1 MSASDGPLVNTLFP
15 RRPLLFV
22 LALVCVAGIAGL
34 SWVLTERRAVRQRTY
49 RVGVDHAP
57 PYNILAP
64 GKPPSGL
71 AVEVI
76 SEAARRQEIKLQ
88 FVETTLPVDDAF
100 RQGLV
105 DLWPAATDTP
115 ERRKWLHA
123 ADPWLANRL
132 CIVSRTSD
140 PVRAVSDLR
149 GKRVSAARNQII
161 LDIVGRTLPA
171 GLEFLQ
177 VRGRREGLLAL
188 CAGQVQA
195 SVLEQRF
202 LEQSLL
208 DRPTSCEGTALYVL
222 NAIGADRMLTILATR
237 ESAAAADLLRDAI
250 GEMMDD
256 DTLTRTLDRWSA
268 FTGSEMRVVSA
279 LQDNQKRTR
288 FVGFVVFL
296 LAAVGAILTFQNR
309 RLRAANQLADAA
321 TRAKSE
327 FLASMSHEIRTPMNG
342 VIGMTQLLLATPL
355 SAEQREQA
363 EIIRESGQSLLY
375 LINDILDFSK
385 IEAGKLQ
392 LDHSPFDLQLLAEQ
406 VVALVQ
412 PQAEA
417 KGLNLRLSVPSDLP
431 SPLVGDQHRLRQV
444 LLNLVSNAV
453 KFTPSGE
460 VSLTVC
466 YAPSDT
472 AAVTLSFVVADTGI
486 GIAAEKLPQLFEKF
500 VQVDS
505 SSTRQF
511 GGTGLGL
518 AICHQ
523 LVTLMSG
530 TINVSSVEGRGSI
543 FTVQVSLPVGE
554 PSEPAGPARPEDSAC
569 PRPWAGSRVLLVE
582 DNVVNQRVGQRFLER
597 LGCEVIIAADGR
609 QAIDLIEL
617 QIANRQF
624 DLVLMDCQMPVMD
637 GFQTT
642 QRLRR
647 LEQASGGHL
656 PVVAMTASALETDR
670 LHCYS
675 SGMDDY
681 ITKPVQLEEVERV
694 LARWL
699 PQVMK

>member
-1 MSASDGPLVNTLFP
+1 LVNALF
-15 RRPLLFV
+15 RRRHLLAV
-22 LALVCVAGIAGL
+22 LAIVCGIGLAGL
-34 SWVLTERRAVRQRTY
+34 SWMVTGRRAVRQRTY

-57 PYNILAP
+57 PYNILTP

-71 AVEVI
+71 AVEVL
-76 SEAARRQEIKLQ
+76 SEAARRQNITLQ
-88 FVETTLPVDDAF
+88 FVETSLPVDDAF

-123 ADPWLANRL
+123 ANPWLANRL
-132 CIVSRTSD
+132 CIVSRASN

-177 VRGRREGLLAL
+177 VRGRKEGLLAL

-202 LEQSLL
+202 LEQALL
-208 DRPTSCEGTALYVL
+208 DRPAVCDGAPLHVL
-222 NAIGADRMLTILATR
+222 NAFGADRMLTILSTP
-237 ESAAAADLLRDAI
+237 ESAAAADLMRDAI
-250 GEMMDD
+250 GDMMED
-256 DTLTRTLDRWSA
+256 DTFTRTLDRWSA

-288 FVGFVVFL
+288 YVGFAVLL

-309 RLRAANQLADAA
+309 RLRAANELADAA

-392 LDHSPFDLQLLAEQ
+392 LDHAPFDLQLLAEQ

-417 KGLNLRLSVPSDLP
+417 KSLNLRLSIPPDLP

-453 KFTPSGE
+453 KFTPTGV
-460 VSLTVC
+460 VSLTVRC
-466 YAPSDT
+466 GPPEAG
-472 AAVTLSFVVADTGI
+472 AVPLSFVVADTGI
-486 GIAAEKLPQLFEKF
+486 GIAADKLPLLFEKF

-505 SSTRQF
+505 SSTRRF

-523 LVTLMSG
+523 LVTLMGG
-530 TINVSSVEGRGSI
+530 TISASSVEGRGSI
-543 FTVQVSLPVGE
+543 FTVQLSLPVGE
-554 PSEPAGPARPEDSAC
+554 TTKPAGPARPEDPTC

-597 LGCEVIIAADGR
+597 LGCEVTIASDGR
-609 QAIDLIEL
+609 QALDLIETR
-617 QIANRQF
+617 IASRPFQ
-624 DLVLMDCQMPVMD
+624 LALMDCQMPVMD

-642 QRLRR
+642 QSLRR
-647 LEQASGGHL
+647 LEQSAGGHL

-670 LHCYS
+670 LRCYS

-699 PQVMK
+699 PRVMQ